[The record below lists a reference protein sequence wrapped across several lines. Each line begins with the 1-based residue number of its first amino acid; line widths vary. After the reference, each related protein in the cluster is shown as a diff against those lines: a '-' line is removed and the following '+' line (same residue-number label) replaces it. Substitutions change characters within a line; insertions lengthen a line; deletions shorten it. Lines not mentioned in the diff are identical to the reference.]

1 MLLYSNGNEKRKVY
15 IRKSLYNTMKK
26 TTQKKGDITINEL
39 LKKDVLLISE
49 QLDKYYDKPTIIKFL
64 SSELKRKI
72 GKLF

>member
-1 MLLYSNGNEKRKVY
+1 
-15 IRKSLYNTMKK
+15 MKK